1 MTAPGVRWG
10 DGMISAPGFPPAPP
24 GPARGFIFDLDGTIV
39 DNMPIHAE
47 AFGIFVTRHGL
58 PPLTPEDR
66 RRLDGRRNR
75 EIFPDLF
82 GRALSEDELR
92 LFADEK
98 ESLYRQLSVGRL
110 VPLRGFELLLSMLD
124 ARRIPTAIATSAPPE
139 NVTHTL
145 RELRLSSRFTRITR
159 GDQVRRGKPYPDV
172 FLACATLMMVPPECC
187 VAFEDAPAGITA
199 VKAAGMTAV
208 AVSTSFARDVF
219 CSQEP
224 RPDVIVADFE
234 DFVAGPGGH
243 LIG

>member
-1 MTAPGVRWG
+1 MTPV
-10 DGMISAPGFPPAPP
+10 FTPAPP
-24 GPARGFIFDLDGTIV
+24 EPARGFIFDLDGTIV

-58 PPLTPEDR
+58 SPLTPEDR
-66 RRLDGRRNR
+66 KRLDGRRNR

-82 GRALSEDELR
+82 GRTLSEDELR
-92 LFADEK
+92 RFADEK
-98 ESLYRQLSVGRL
+98 ESLYRELSVGRL
-110 VPLRGFELLLSMLD
+110 VPLRGFEQLLSMLD
-124 ARRIPTAIATSAPPE
+124 SRSIPAAIATSAPPE

-145 RELRLSSRFTRITR
+145 RELHLSSRLTRITR

-172 FLACATLMMVPPECC
+172 FLTSAALMAVPPECC

-208 AVSTSFARDVF
+208 AITTSFSRDVF
-219 CSQEP
+219 RSQEP
-224 RPDVIVADFE
+224 WPDVIVADFE
-234 DFVAGPGGH
+234 EFVSGPGWR

>member
-1 MTAPGVRWG
+1 MRPAS
-10 DGMISAPGFPPAPP
+10 DCPPAPL

-58 PPLTPEDR
+58 PGLTPEDR

-98 ESLYRQLSVGRL
+98 ESLYRELSVGRL
-110 VPLRGFELLLSMLD
+110 VALRGFEPLLSVLE
-124 ARRIPTAIATSAPPE
+124 ARRVPVAIATSAPPE

-145 RELRLSSRFTRITR
+145 RELRLSSRLTRIMR

-172 FLACATLMMVPPECC
+172 FLACAALMMVPPERC

-199 VKAAGMTAV
+199 VKAAGMTGV
-208 AVSTSFARDVF
+208 AITTSFSRDVF
-219 CSQEP
+219 CSQDP
-224 RPDVIVADFE
+224 RPDLVVADFE
-234 DFVAGPGGH
+234 EFVAGPGGS
-243 LIG
+243 LIR